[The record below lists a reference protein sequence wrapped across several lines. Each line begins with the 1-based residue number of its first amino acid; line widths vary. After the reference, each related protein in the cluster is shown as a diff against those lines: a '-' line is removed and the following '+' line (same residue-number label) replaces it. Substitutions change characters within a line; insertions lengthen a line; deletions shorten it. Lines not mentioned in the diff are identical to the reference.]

1 MSLPH
6 HAHTVSPGE
15 GRTANLGVA
24 QMRVLAAGKDTT
36 DGAFTL
42 AEFTGGPGPW
52 TVPHIHQAMEESFYV
67 LDGAFTFAV
76 GEQEIA
82 AGPGAYVLVP
92 RGTRHG
98 ITAGPK
104 AAGSSP
110 SWCPAAWKRC
120 SSNSPTCR
128 RTPSPTRPCEP
139 RSPPGT
145 TRFPPEAP

>member
-1 MSLPH
+1 MSLSH

-15 GRTANLGVA
+15 GKTANLCVA

-42 AEFTGGPGPW
+42 TEFTGGPGPW

-82 AGPGAYVLVP
+82 AGPGAYILVP

-98 ITAGPK
+98 ITAGAEGGRFLALMVPGGLEEMFFEL
-104 AAGSSP
+104 ADL
-110 SWCPAAWKRC
+110 
-120 SSNSPTCR
+120 
-128 RTPSPTRPCEP
+128 
-139 RSPPGT
+139 PPGALT
-145 TRFPPEAP
+145 DPAVRAAISARHDSVPA

>member
-67 LDGAFTFAV
+67 LDGAFTFFELADLSPDAITDPAV
-76 GEQEIA
+76 RA
-82 AGPGAYVLVP
+82 AISARHDSVP
-92 RGTRHG
+92 
-98 ITAGPK
+98 A
-104 AAGSSP
+104 
-110 SWCPAAWKRC
+110 
-120 SSNSPTCR
+120 
-128 RTPSPTRPCEP
+128 
-139 RSPPGT
+139 
-145 TRFPPEAP
+145 

>member
-1 MSLPH
+1 MTLSH

-15 GRTANLGVA
+15 GKTANLGVS

-42 AEFTGGPGPW
+42 AEFTGDPGPW
-52 TVPHIHQAMEESFYV
+52 TVPHIHHATQESFYV

-82 AGPGAYVLVP
+82 ATPGDYVLVP

-98 ITAGPK
+98 ITAG
-104 AAGSSP
+104 AEGG
-110 SWCPAAWKRC
+110 RC
-120 SSNSPTCR
+120 LVLMVPGGL
-128 RTPSPTRPCEP
+128 EEMFFELADL
-139 RSPPGT
+139 PPGSIT
-145 TRFPPEAP
+145 DPAVRAAISARHDSVPA